1 MDNYSDITQ
10 YFVSLLETHRS
21 IDLANSEFR
30 HMLDEDPQLKESY
43 RTWCD
48 ENGHSPRHGF
58 RDFADE
64 YLSDRESVWESLN
77 DFDNME

>member
-48 ENGHSPRHGF
+48 ENGHSPRHG
-58 RDFADE
+58 
-64 YLSDRESVWESLN
+64 LSDRESVWESLN